1 MNITDEMLYAAAPEA
16 AERWLDTLPK
26 REDCGHDFS
35 LTFEASISALLRRRR
50 KRRWKTL
57 ALLAAVIAALAAL
70 LVGVGAERKDDY
82 RVYAAQEEGFVS
94 YLVRPRIE
102 QAEQDFHPLT
112 PGWLPEGFT
121 LESLSAEDGSCS
133 SKFRSDAEGA
143 SFYLNQWSG
152 EERSAV
158 LLGEYQIEHVDAGG
172 EDAVWIT
179 NQPEE
184 AWNDT
189 RLLLWTNGPYA
200 FILSGGEAGLDLETM
215 IRVAENL
222 KW

>member
-1 MNITDEMLYAAAPEA
+1 LNITDEMLYAAAPEA
-16 AERWLDTLPK
+16 AERWLDTLPG
-26 REDCGHDFS
+26 REDCGHNFS
-35 LTFEASISALLRRRR
+35 LTFEASMSALLRRRR

-57 ALLAAVIAALAAL
+57 TLLAAVIAALGAL

-143 SFYLNQWSG
+143 SFYL
-152 EERSAV
+152 RK
-158 LLGEYQIEHVDAGG
+158 
-172 EDAVWIT
+172 
-179 NQPEE
+179 
-184 AWNDT
+184 
-189 RLLLWTNGPYA
+189 R
-200 FILSGGEAGLDLETM
+200 
-215 IRVAENL
+215 
-222 KW
+222 